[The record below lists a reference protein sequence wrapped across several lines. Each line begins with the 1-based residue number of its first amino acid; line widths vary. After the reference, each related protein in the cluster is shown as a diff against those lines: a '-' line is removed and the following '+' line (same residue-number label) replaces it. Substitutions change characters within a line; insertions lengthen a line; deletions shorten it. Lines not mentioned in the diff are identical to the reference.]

1 MPYALTEYTPL
12 RYITLIGM
20 QLSQGIHLTDVHL
33 RQICSPH
40 RACFSDFE
48 KILGFWEKFPI
59 PHRSLATTTAIQ
71 IPYL

>member
-20 QLSQGIHLTDVHL
+20 QLSQGIHLTGVHL

-40 RACFSDFE
+40 RACVSDL
-48 KILGFWEKFPI
+48 KKFWVFGKS
-59 PHRSLATTTAIQ
+59 SLYPTVV
-71 IPYL
+71 